1 MRSARLLFPDLRAGP
16 DGSFE
21 QQEARISLCLGLGVG
36 GFILFG
42 GTAAAVAELTRRL
55 RAESPHRILVGAD
68 LERGAGQQFGG
79 LTSLPPLAALG
90 ALDDMAV
97 VYEAGRITAAEARS
111 VGVDW
116 VYAPVADLSV
126 EPANPIVGTRSFG
139 PHPEAVARQVAAWIY
154 GCRAGGA
161 LSCVKH
167 FPGHGRTTSDSHLV
181 LPTVRAP
188 EQILVQDLAPFAA
201 AVEAGVPTVMT
212 AHVAYPELDASGV
225 PATLSSRILSDLLRR
240 RLGFDGLVVSDA
252 MNMAGVAA
260 PSGGGVAGIR
270 AVAAGVDALLHPDE
284 PEALAAAL
292 EEAAVAALSP
302 ARLADALERVALA
315 ADRAAALV
323 PGEAAGARAWAA
335 ASAQRVVLALRGQ
348 PPALAG
354 ARVRLLTV
362 DDDTGGLYPSPSR
375 EPFPASLRRA
385 GVTVSVGVA
394 ARDGEHTVLAVYC
407 EPRAWKGRPG
417 LSAESE
423 RKVREA
429 LDDDPATLVVLFAH
443 PRLAASLD
451 GGEAVVAAWGGEA
464 LMQEAAAVRI
474 ATGLGTPPGP
484 GLLPRGS
491 VERARE

>member
-1 MRSARLLFPDLRAGP
+1 MRSARLLFPDLRADP

-21 QQEARISLCLGLGVG
+21 RQEARIRLCLGLGVG

-42 GTAAAVAELTRRL
+42 GEVAAVAELTSRL
-55 RAESPHRILVGAD
+55 RAESLHPILVGAD

-79 LTSLPPLAALG
+79 LTSLPPLGALG
-90 ALDDMAV
+90 VLDDMALI
-97 VYEAGRITAAEARS
+97 YEAGRITAAEARS

-116 VYAPVADLSV
+116 VYAPVADLSL
-126 EPANPIVGTRSFG
+126 EPDNPIVGTRSFG
-139 PHPEAVARQVAAWIY
+139 PHPSAVARQVKAWIY

-181 LPTVRAP
+181 LPTVDAP
-188 EQILVQDLAPFAA
+188 EPSLVQDLAPFAA

-212 AHVAYPELDASGV
+212 AHVAYPALDASGV

-240 RLGFDGLVVSDA
+240 QMGFDGLVVSDA
-252 MNMAGVAA
+252 MNMGGVAA
-260 PSGGGVAGIR
+260 APGEQVAGIR

-292 EEAAVAALSP
+292 AEADAAALAP
-302 ARLADALERVALA
+302 VRLADALRRVAIA
-315 ADRAAALV
+315 ADWAAALI

-335 ASAQRVVLALRGQ
+335 AAAQRVVLALRGQ

-362 DDDTGGLYPSPSR
+362 DDDAGGPYPSPSR
-375 EPFPASLRRA
+375 DPFPASLRRA
-385 GVTVSVGVA
+385 GVTVSEAAA

-417 LSAESE
+417 LSAGSE

-429 LDDDPATLVVLFAH
+429 LGGDPAALVVLFAH
-443 PRLAASLD
+443 PRLASSLG
-451 GGEAVVAAWGGEA
+451 GGEVVVAAWGGET

-474 ATGLGTPPGP
+474 AAGLGNS
-484 GLLPRGS
+484 GLSAS
-491 VERARE
+491 V